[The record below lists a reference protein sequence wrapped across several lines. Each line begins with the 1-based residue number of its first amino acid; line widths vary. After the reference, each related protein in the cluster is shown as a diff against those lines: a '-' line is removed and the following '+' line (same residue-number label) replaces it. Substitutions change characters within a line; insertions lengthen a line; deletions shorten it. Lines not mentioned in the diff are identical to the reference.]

1 MVSARK
7 IGCIILATMMVI
19 LVTSVAT
26 IIIIKDEP
34 LTPTVVSR
42 ALSLSEGLDTELA
55 TIIQMNR
62 YNCPLAKQ
70 AYKRG
75 KDAYG
80 DVIKVYCGPKTQ
92 DGIYKNA
99 VFRVT
104 FTPLYDET
112 NLLKDLRV
120 VPWTSEM
127 SDYD

>member
-1 MVSARK
+1 MMK
-7 IGCIILATMMVI
+7 IGLIILAALIVI

-26 IIIIKDEP
+26 ILITEDFP
-34 LTPTVVSR
+34 QTPTVSR

-62 YNCPLAKQ
+62 YDCPIAKQ

-104 FTPLYDET
+104 FTPLHDKT
-112 NLLKDLRV
+112 KLLKDLRV

-127 SDYD
+127 SDYDW